1 MKFLLT
7 MTLASISA
15 VACLSVPACAATSD
29 KAQIEALENQ
39 FAAAFNAKDL
49 NAIMKVYVT
58 GPSLFVFDVTPPRQ
72 HVGSDDYRKDWQEAF
87 AGMKGPLKFEI
98 SDLAITVDGDVA
110 FGHSIQRT
118 TGTNTKDKPMDI
130 TVRVSDVYR
139 KLKGKWLIVEEHVS
153 VPVDLDTAKA
163 DLTSAP

>member
-7 MTLASISA
+7 MTIAA
-15 VACLSVPACAATSD
+15 ACVSVPVCAATSD
-29 KAQIEALENQ
+29 KAKIEALENQ

-49 NAIMKVYVT
+49 DGIMKVYVT
-58 GPSLFVFDVTPPRQ
+58 GPSLFVFDVAPPRQ
-72 HVGSDDYRKDWQEAF
+72 HVGSDDYRKDWQDAL
-87 AGMKGPLKFEI
+87 AQAKGPIKFGI
-98 SDLAITVDGDVA
+98 SDLAVTVDGDVA
-110 FGHSIQRT
+110 YGHSIQHM
-118 TGTNTKDKPMDI
+118 TGINTKNKPVDF

-139 KLKGKWLIVEEHVS
+139 KLKGRWLIVEEHVS

>member
-7 MTLASISA
+7 MTMAMAAA
-15 VACLSVPACAATSD
+15 VTCLNVPAAAAAGD
-29 KAQIEALENQ
+29 KAEIEALESS

-49 NAIMKVYVT
+49 DAIMKVYVS
-58 GPSLFVFDVTPPRQ
+58 GPGLFVFDVTPPRQ
-72 HVGSDDYRKDWQEAF
+72 HVGSDDYRKDWQEAL
-87 AGMKGPLKFEI
+87 AGAKGPIKFEI
-98 SDLAITVDGDVA
+98 GDLSVTVDGDVA
-110 FGHSIQRT
+110 YGHSIQHM
-118 TGTNTKDKPMDI
+118 TGTNTKDKPVDV

-153 VPVDLDTAKA
+153 VPVDLDTGKA